1 MGEGTSEIQNSH
13 SAEGRCENF
22 LSSMSWSLACDICQ
36 MPQSL
41 AFGWQQC
48 PHWKASRQLHAKTQR
63 EIESFTQHSRCCVW
77 GLKNPEGQ
85 RHTKFCEARLS
96 TPLSDPR
103 NRNHKSLAIGN
114 HNFEVASFFRRNRS
128 KIAVSQSQK
137 SHWAKKIAAIQN
149 HTLVVA
155 TYSGGFPDPCGAS
168 ETL

>member
-1 MGEGTSEIQNSH
+1 
-13 SAEGRCENF
+13 
-22 LSSMSWSLACDICQ
+22 MSI
-36 MPQSL
+36 
-41 AFGWQQC
+41 
-48 PHWKASRQLHAKTQR
+48 
-63 EIESFTQHSRCCVW
+63 
-77 GLKNPEGQ
+77 PE
-85 RHTKFCEARLS
+85 RDLE
-96 TPLSDPR
+96 LSDPR

-114 HNFEVASFFRRNRS
+114 HNFEVASFSRRNRS